1 MDSVQ
6 VYRVTGRVRFGPGD
20 VLILSDPEQIA
31 AFKAAGI
38 IENRPQEILKLKE
51 QKQQEAE

>member
-6 VYRVTGRVRFGPGD
+6 VYRVIGRVRYGPGD

-38 IENRPQEILKLKE
+38 IEDRPQQTIKLAKE
-51 QKQQEAE
+51 QKQEAE